1 MELGSLFERRDVVL
15 FFFSSGYL
23 DYLWTWTAFCMTYH
37 GLAFFLR
44 RRNGLMDGRMDG
56 ICSFSSSQEALDD
69 ALYHYV
75 DMECGRFLIDGIRFA
90 AHAIH
95 E

>member
-1 MELGSLFERRDVVL
+1 
-15 FFFSSGYL
+15 
-23 DYLWTWTAFCMTYH
+23 
-37 GLAFFLR
+37 
-44 RRNGLMDGRMDG
+44 MDGRMDG